1 MTGHERPALRGS
13 GISVSDLL
21 ALPVRMHGIHLK
33 RPIDVLLDE
42 TGERVVG
49 FELVCGDGA
58 HRFLPF
64 AVADVRDAEIAVASA
79 LTLLDE
85 RDLGYYRERTRRLAD
100 LALVDPWIDDDGRI
114 YEARSAA

>member
-1 MTGHERPALRGS
+1 MTGHDRPAVR

-21 ALPVRMHGIHLK
+21 ALPVRTHGIHLGQ
-33 RPIDVLLDE
+33 PIDVLLDAA
-42 TGERVVG
+42 GERVVG
-49 FELVCGDGA
+49 LELKCGDGA

-85 RDLGYYRERTRRLAD
+85 RDLDYYRERTRPLAD
-100 LALVDPWIDDDGRI
+100 LGLAEPWIDDDGRVS
-114 YEARSAA
+114 EALSAA

>member
-1 MTGHERPALRGS
+1 MTGHDPAALRG
-13 GISVSDLL
+13 ISVTALL
-21 ALPVRMHGIHLK
+21 ALPVRMHGIHLG

-49 FELVCGDGA
+49 FELLCGDGA

-64 AVADVRDAEIAVASA
+64 AVAEVRGTEIAVASA

-85 RDLGYYRERTRRLAD
+85 RDLDYYRERTRRLGD
-100 LALVDPWIDDDGRI
+100 LGLAEPWIDDVGRV

>member
-1 MTGHERPALRGS
+1 MTGHDRSALRGS
-13 GISVSDLL
+13 GISVGDLL
-21 ALPVRMHGIHLK
+21 ALPVRMRGISLG

-49 FELVCGDGA
+49 FELLCGDGA

-64 AVADVRDAEIAVASA
+64 AVADIRDVEIAVASA
-79 LTLLDE
+79 LTLLEE
-85 RDLGYYRERTRRLAD
+85 RDLDYYRQRTRPIAD
-100 LALVDPWIDDDGRI
+100 LGLAEPWIDDEGRV